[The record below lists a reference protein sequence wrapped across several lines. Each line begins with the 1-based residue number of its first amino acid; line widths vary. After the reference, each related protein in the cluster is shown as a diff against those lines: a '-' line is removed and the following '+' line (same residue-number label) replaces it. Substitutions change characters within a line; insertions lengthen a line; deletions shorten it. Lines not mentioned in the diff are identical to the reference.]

1 VIAPYRDS
9 TSLQF
14 RIVNRRSNNLIEV
27 EARLLLMTVEECN
40 GQLQRRFQ
48 ELELERTQVLFFP
61 LTWTVVHPIDEKS
74 PLYGATAKDLERLQA
89 EIMINLRAFDE
100 SFGQTVHARYSYRY
114 DEIVWGA
121 KFVQAFEVDA
131 DGELRLEVS
140 RVGDFEPVPIGK

>member
-1 VIAPYRDS
+1 V
-9 TSLQF
+9 
-14 RIVNRRSNNLIEV
+14 
-27 EARLLLMTVEECN
+27 
-40 GQLQRRFQ
+40 
-48 ELELERTQVLFFP
+48 VLRA
-61 LTWTVVHPIDEKS
+61 LCEKS
-74 PLYGATAKDLERLQA
+74 GLERLQA

-140 RVGDFEPVPIGK
+140 RVGEFEPVPIGK